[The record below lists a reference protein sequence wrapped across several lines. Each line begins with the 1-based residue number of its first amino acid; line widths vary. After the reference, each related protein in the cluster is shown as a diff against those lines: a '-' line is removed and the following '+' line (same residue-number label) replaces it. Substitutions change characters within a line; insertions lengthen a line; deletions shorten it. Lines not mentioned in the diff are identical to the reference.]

1 MDFDAAARSW
11 DHDPTKVER
20 AERVAAAI
28 LELAGPLEG
37 KRALEYG
44 CGTGLLGFALQAH
57 LAHVT
62 LADSSPGMLAVL
74 REKIAAA
81 GAGNM
86 EPLELDVAKGP
97 WPEARFDLVF
107 TLMVLHH
114 VPDLDGAIRAFHT
127 LLNPGGRLCIS
138 DLDTEDGSF
147 HGPKADVHRGFDR
160 RDLAGRLERA
170 GFRDIRFATPYVVHL
185 ERAMGMASYP
195 LFLAVAE
202 RG

>member
-1 MDFDAAARSW
+1 MDFDVAARSW
-11 DHDPTKVER
+11 DQDPMKVER
-20 AERVAAAI
+20 AVRVAGAI
-28 LELAGPLEG
+28 LELTGPLDG

-44 CGTGLLGFALQAH
+44 CGTGLLGFALQPH

-74 REKIAAA
+74 REKIAAT

-86 EPLELDVAKGP
+86 EPLDLDVAKGP
-97 WPEARFDLVF
+97 LPAARFDLLF

-114 VPDLDGAIRAFHT
+114 VPDIDGALRAFHS
-127 LLNPGGRLCIS
+127 LLEPGGRLCIS

-170 GFRDIRFATPYVVHL
+170 GFRNPRFTTPYVVKL
-185 ERAMGMASYP
+185 EKPAGTASYP
-195 LFLAVAE
+195 LFLVVAE